1 MHRGMLAG
9 ASETKA
15 ADSRSSSEPAAHGG
29 EVPFSALSLDEL
41 LGGLLAADRD
51 AAAAFARRTRYLA
64 EMNRRSEE
72 MGARYV
78 VPDVRSQRRAPQEAA
93 ACEAAVREELG
104 ARLVVAELA
113 VARRLSEA
121 TVRAELDEASRLARL
136 PSAVAA
142 LEHGSLS
149 PSHVRALADGVSEVP
164 DDLVSDFESAVLPV
178 ALHGTPAQT
187 RRHSR
192 AVRERLHPQSIDI
205 RAARRRRERRFV
217 FEADRDGMAWL
228 HLHLPCVDARGA
240 FERVDTAAR
249 SLLSHPD
256 EDRGI
261 GQIRADVA
269 ADLLLHGDVARSAD
283 DRGPDRDGS
292 GQVRHDTPGRTN
304 SHTAGRRTVAPG
316 ASDEQEAAGRHEA
329 SESSRSGD
337 DSDHGGRYGRFR
349 PTVRVTVPVLS
360 LLGESDEP
368 ATLDGYGP
376 IPLGVAEHLTASAPS
391 VTRILTQPETG
402 TVLSVGRTSYAV
414 PADLRR
420 FVELRDARCRFPGCE
435 RDAARCDIDH
445 TRAWQHGG
453 STSHDNLA
461 CLCRAHHRLKHL
473 TTWRVTRPP
482 EGGSALLW
490 TSPLRRTAVDDPG
503 PPF

>member
-9 ASETKA
+9 ASQTKA
-15 ADSRSSSEPAAHGG
+15 ADSRSVSEPAAHAGDAS
-29 EVPFSALSLDEL
+29 FSSLSLDEL
-41 LGGLLAADRD
+41 LAGLLAADRD

-64 EMNRRSEE
+64 ELNHRSDE
-72 MGARYV
+72 MGATHV
-78 VPDVRSQRRAPQEAA
+78 VHDARSRRRGPHEAA
-93 ACEAAVREELG
+93 AKQAAGEASVREQLG

-113 VARRLSEA
+113 VARRVSEA

-142 LEHGSLS
+142 LEDGLLS
-149 PSHVRALADGVSEVP
+149 PSHARALADGVSEVP
-164 DDLVSDFESAVLPV
+164 DDLVSAYESA
-178 ALHGTPAQT
+178 ALLEALRGTPAQT
-187 RRHSR
+187 RRRCR
-192 AVRERLHPQSIDI
+192 ALQERLHPQSIDI

-217 FEADRDGMAWL
+217 FEPDRDGMAWL
-228 HLHLPCVDARGA
+228 HLHIPCVDARGA

-249 SLLSHPD
+249 SLLSHPA

-261 GQIRADVA
+261 GQIRADIA
-269 ADLLLHGDVARSAD
+269 ADLLLHGDVARQAND
-283 DRGPDRDGS
+283 AGRERDGLDAVARDDA
-292 GQVRHDTPGRTN
+292 GHTTIGPEAGRAHRAARRHD
-304 SHTAGRRTVAPG
+304 
-316 ASDEQEAAGRHEA
+316 ASPSVHE
-329 SESSRSGD
+329 
-337 DSDHGGRYGRFR
+337 SDRGGRYGRFR

-376 IPLGVAEHLTASAPS
+376 IPLGVAEQLTASAPT
-391 VTRILTQPETG
+391 VTRILTHPETG
-402 TVLSVGRTSYAV
+402 TVLSVGRSSYAV

-420 FVELRDARCRFPGCE
+420 FVQLRDARCRFPGCE
-435 RDAARCDIDH
+435 RGAARCDIDH
-445 TRAWQHGG
+445 TRAWEHGG
-453 STSHDNLA
+453 TTSHDNLA

-482 EGGSALLW
+482 DGGNALVW
-490 TSPLRRTAVDDPG
+490 TSPLQRTAVDDPG